1 MSDSKP
7 KKRNA
12 ETDSLLPIP
21 GQDISTEEATQ
32 RLNQEFNSLDVVRQG
47 IQMMGPKKF
56 ISPKV
61 TYLKF
66 NSYAGF
72 QKATKCYSK
81 TSHRQTKGA

>member
-1 MSDSKP
+1 MSETKA

-12 ETDSLLPIP
+12 DTDSLLPTP
-21 GQDISTEEATQ
+21 EQDISTQEATQ
-32 RLNQEFNSLDVVRQG
+32 RLNDEFNSLDVVRQG

-61 TYLKF
+61 SYLQF

-72 QKATKCYSK
+72 QKATKCNSK
-81 TSHRQTKGA
+81 ASYRQT